1 MFQSVTL
8 CPKPE
13 SGSSVGCILP
23 PQVTPVSAAAGVS
36 WWDELCCS
44 FLEEDYTRTNCMVEE
59 DIYNVL
65 DQVME
70 EEDVVLEIG
79 SRYGTISCALSQSMG
94 NNGKLVT
101 VEADPSAWE
110 IHQYNKLTHS
120 CSSYSGKPLATY
132 FLDKICC
139 GFIFGSFPTIKD
151 LFENINILTH
161 LLMKNSTLTCLIL
174 F

>member
-1 MFQSVTL
+1 MALNDQNTGLMNMFQSVTL

-13 SGSSVGCILP
+13 PGSSAGCILP
-23 PQVTPVSAAAGVS
+23 PQVTPVSGAAAGVS

-59 DIYNVL
+59 DIYTVL

-101 VEADPSAWE
+101 IEADPSAWE

-120 CSSYSGKPLATY
+120 CSSYSGKLQ
-132 FLDKICC
+132 
-139 GFIFGSFPTIKD
+139 IK
-151 LFENINILTH
+151 FE
-161 LLMKNSTLTCLIL
+161 K
-174 F
+174 